1 MSRTPLFAAVKK
13 ALAAASLDQGIV
25 WPRSSALSRRQLLRL
40 SAAAAGAAA
49 FAPTLDWSAYAK
61 EKKSKGQKP
70 SSVAI
75 IGGGVAGLTAAY
87 RLQQAGAK
95 PVLFEASNR
104 WGGRMFTRYDFYKG
118 MFCELG
124 GEFVDTD
131 HEDLQKLGAEH
142 GVEMQK
148 LATEGEGEDL
158 YFFKGQF
165 HTPKEM
171 IDPAKKT
178 GAFAPIAKQIAKD
191 AGKLT
196 DRNDNWTKHA
206 TRLDQTSLKDYLE
219 RFRGKTDDWAIDLL
233 DVAYNIEFGLE
244 TKDQSSLNMVDF
256 ITTDMSKPFS
266 MFGKSDEVFRIK
278 GGSSALIKALV
289 AALENKIDMKQ
300 GYGLT
305 TLDTK
310 DGKIVVGF
318 DAPGGVTSS
327 ENFDGVIL
335 ALPFTKLRQVKGL
348 ENLKLGDDKLKCIH
362 ELGYGIN
369 AKILQGTTSRV
380 WRSPEL
386 GLPAPSNGLFYSDLG
401 FQNLSGT
408 EPRPAGRCR
417 HHHQLPRCKA
427 WADRREVRTRRVPRR
442 PTQDV
447 AKDSR
452 QYRPVCCRILVL
464 GGLSLHARQLCQRQ
478 SGPIHHVVGGRTG
491 AGSARPPAI
500 CRRAYERRLPRLY
513 ERWRAKRKPGLC
525 RAYQNARTA
534 QIGSG
539 GTRGLLEPASGVAFL
554 WRSAPRWTN
563 LPRGLSGGC
572 ASCPKP

>member
-1 MSRTPLFAAVKK
+1 MSRTPLFAEVKK

-49 FAPTLDWSAYAK
+49 LAPTLDWSSYAK

-191 AGKLT
+191 AGNLT
-196 DRNDNWTKHA
+196 DRNDNWTKYA

-219 RFRGKTDDWAIDLL
+219 QFRGKTDDWAIDLL

-244 TKDQSSLNMVDF
+244 TKDQSSLLMVDF
-256 ITTDMSKPFS
+256 ITTDVSKPF
-266 MFGKSDEVFRIK
+266 
-278 GGSSALIKALV
+278 
-289 AALENKIDMKQ
+289 
-300 GYGLT
+300 
-305 TLDTK
+305 
-310 DGKIVVGF
+310 
-318 DAPGGVTSS
+318 
-327 ENFDGVIL
+327 
-335 ALPFTKLRQVKGL
+335 
-348 ENLKLGDDKLKCIH
+348 
-362 ELGYGIN
+362 
-369 AKILQGTTSRV
+369 
-380 WRSPEL
+380 
-386 GLPAPSNGLFYSDLG
+386 
-401 FQNLSGT
+401 
-408 EPRPAGRCR
+408 
-417 HHHQLPRCKA
+417 
-427 WADRREVRTRRVPRR
+427 
-442 PTQDV
+442 
-447 AKDSR
+447 
-452 QYRPVCCRILVL
+452 
-464 GGLSLHARQLCQRQ
+464 
-478 SGPIHHVVGGRTG
+478 
-491 AGSARPPAI
+491 
-500 CRRAYERRLPRLY
+500 
-513 ERWRAKRKPGLC
+513 
-525 RAYQNARTA
+525 
-534 QIGSG
+534 
-539 GTRGLLEPASGVAFL
+539 
-554 WRSAPRWTN
+554 
-563 LPRGLSGGC
+563 
-572 ASCPKP
+572 

>member
-1 MSRTPLFAAVKK
+1 M
-13 ALAAASLDQGIV
+13 
-25 WPRSSALSRRQLLRL
+25 LRL

-49 FAPTLDWSAYAK
+49 LVPITDWKAYAK
-61 EKKSKGQKP
+61 KPKRPKGPVPQ
-70 SSVAI
+70 SVAI

-104 WGGRMFTRYDFYKG
+104 WGGRMFTQYDFYKG

-131 HEDLQKLGAEH
+131 HEDLQKLGAEL

-196 DRNDNWTKHA
+196 DKNDDWTKHA
-206 TRLDQTSLKDYLE
+206 TKLDQTSLKDYLE
-219 RFRGKTDDWAIDLL
+219 QFRGKTDDWAIDLL
-233 DVAYNIEFGLE
+233 DVAYNIEYGLE

-266 MFGKSDEVFRIK
+266 MFGESDEVFRIK

-289 AALENKIDMKQ
+289 AALDNKIDMKQ
-300 GYGLT
+300 GHALT
-305 TLDTK
+305 SLATK
-310 DGKIVVGF
+310 DKQIVVGLS
-318 DAPGGVTSS
+318 APGGVATT
-327 ENFDGVIL
+327 ENYDAVIL
-335 ALPFTKLRQVKGL
+335 ALPFTKLRQVEGL
-348 ENLKLGDDKLKCIH
+348 ENLSLGDDKLKCIR

-380 WRSPEL
+380 WRSPDS

-401 FQNLSGT
+401 FQNLSGL
-408 EPRPAGRCR
+408 EPSPAGRGR
-417 HHHQLPRCKA
+417 HHHQLPRRKA
-427 WADRREVRTRRVPRR
+427 WADRREVRPRRVPRR
-442 PTQDV
+442 PPQDV
-447 AKDSR
+447 AEDSR

-478 SGPIHHVVGGRTG
+478 SGPIHHVVGRRTG
-491 AGSARPPAI
+491 AGSARAPAI
-500 CRRAYERRLPRLY
+500 CRRAYVRRLPRLY
-513 ERWRAKRKPGLC
+513 ERWRAKRKPGLR
-525 RAYQNARTA
+525 RADQDDGAA
-534 QIGSG
+534 QAKVTGFRPIHCG
-539 GTRGLLEPASGVAFL
+539 EKVAFR
-554 WRSAPRWTN
+554 WRPAPRWTN
-563 LPRGLSGGC
+563 ILRGLPGGC
-572 ASCPKP
+572 ASCPNP